1 MKIVSGVDLFNSQ
14 SRFSFVLAR
23 RSNSRETPPTKTST
37 RHSIESKTHSNF
49 TMNDSTLSTSG
60 SNKIQFNT
68 QAIEQTII
76 EGIHLQLSPNND
88 NNENNENNE
97 NNNRNVQKLPKI
109 KFSSEALELSA
120 ELIQIFATEAIHRSV
135 RDAKIKKTL
144 ADQRLSSSSL
154 SSLSSSSS
162 SSIFRQRNLINHGG
176 NDGNDDDRALYD
188 FDDIGLDNP
197 NKTKKRKQNLGI
209 DLYDFDEDDD
219 GGGSGG
225 SDQTRRSV
233 PSIHARNS
241 VIRTTT
247 TMTTTTTTAMVHRN
261 DNTQQQQQ
269 EEEER
274 QRQRQQMEEEVERE
288 RRRQVEDKLNVTHEN
303 LETIAAQL
311 FFDFK

>member
-1 MKIVSGVDLFNSQ
+1 
-14 SRFSFVLAR
+14 
-23 RSNSRETPPTKTST
+23 
-37 RHSIESKTHSNF
+37 
-49 TMNDSTLSTSG
+49 MNDSTLSTSG

-88 NNENNENNE
+88 NNNE
-97 NNNRNVQKLPKI
+97 NNNRNDQKLPKI

-135 RDAKIKKTL
+135 RDAKIKRTL
-144 ADQRLSSSSL
+144 ADQRLSSS
-154 SSLSSSSS
+154 LSSSTSSSTS
-162 SSIFRQRNLINHGG
+162 SSILRQRSLINHG
-176 NDGNDDDRALYD
+176 DIDDRGLYD

-197 NKTKKRKQNLGI
+197 NKKKKKKQNLGI